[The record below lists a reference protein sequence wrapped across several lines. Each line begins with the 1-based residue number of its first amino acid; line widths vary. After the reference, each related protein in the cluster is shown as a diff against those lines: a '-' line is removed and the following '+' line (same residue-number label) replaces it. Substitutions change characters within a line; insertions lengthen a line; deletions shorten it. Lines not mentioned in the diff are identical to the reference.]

1 MLLLICLVL
10 LFSADPDTLQHR
22 HQVERVQLQ
31 YSTLLQRYL
40 KLVHTRALILP
51 FIDIKMHVFC
61 SCSYIQ
67 GHSVRTF
74 SVRGL

>member
-51 FIDIKMHVFC
+51 FIDIDACILF
-61 SCSYIQ
+61 
-67 GHSVRTF
+67 
-74 SVRGL
+74 L

>member
-22 HQVERVQLQ
+22 AQVERVQLQ

-40 KLVHTRALILP
+40 KLVPTLVLVTSSFP
-51 FIDIKMHVFC
+51 
-61 SCSYIQ
+61 S
-67 GHSVRTF
+67 
-74 SVRGL
+74 

>member
-22 HQVERVQLQ
+22 AQVERVQLQ

-40 KLVHTRALILP
+40 KLVPTLVPTSDLILP
-51 FIDIKMHVFC
+51 FIDIKMHVFVPVAVQQPI
-61 SCSYIQ
+61 SRYI
-67 GHSVRTF
+67 S
-74 SVRGL
+74 

>member
-22 HQVERVQLQ
+22 AQVERVQLQ

-40 KLVHTRALILP
+40 KLVPILVPTSDLILP

-61 SCSYIQ
+61 S
-67 GHSVRTF
+67 RRNF
-74 SVRGL
+74 SS